1 MSRTSAS
8 PLLNLRSKIE
18 LEGMNPFVRISSARA
33 GRLKFGW
40 RKPMPVLIRINGAPE
55 RPWRIH
61 MMPKAD
67 GSFYLYLHGKV
78 REASGSAVGD
88 RVSVEIAFDEG
99 YRPGPARMPAFL
111 GAALKANPRALAG
124 YRALPPSRKKELVR
138 HFARLKSEA
147 ARARNLEAALRVLSG
162 ISGRFM
168 ARDWAAGR

>member
-1 MSRTSAS
+1 MGRTSGS
-8 PLLNLRSKIE
+8 PPLNIRSKIE
-18 LEGMNPFVRISSARA
+18 LEGMNPFVRVSSARA
-33 GRLKFGW
+33 GRLKRGW

-55 RPWRIH
+55 SPWRIN

-67 GSFYLYLHGKV
+67 GSFFLYLHGKV
-78 REASGSAVGD
+78 REASGTEVGD

-111 GAALKANPRALAG
+111 GEALKADPKALAG

-138 HFARLKSEA
+138 HFARLRSDA

-162 ISGRFM
+162 MPGRFM